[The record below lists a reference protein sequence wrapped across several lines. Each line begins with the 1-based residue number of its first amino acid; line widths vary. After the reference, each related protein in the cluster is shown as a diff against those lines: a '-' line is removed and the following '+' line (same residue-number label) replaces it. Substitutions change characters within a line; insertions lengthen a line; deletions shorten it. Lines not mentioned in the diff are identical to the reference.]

1 MDKRRDSDK
10 LRTGEDTMEFGE
22 AATSVEV
29 RSLS

>member
-22 AATSVEV
+22 AASVEA